1 MYEKKKSLA
10 AILQDLL
17 SQYYN
22 PTEQDAAN
30 LRKKVETICK
40 KIQVGKTTLWDKAKT
55 LEGNRARYYFDYKDQ
70 KMLLDS
76 QELWAYINPRKVS
89 QEEYE
94 EYKRLSE
101 QAEADNAKYKAAL
114 EDGYCGPD
122 IEETDG
128 RASIRIDEVYTKKNE
143 LMLEAL
149 YSLYFHPIDVAE
161 LYRDL
166 LLDANRQDDDVS
178 VDCIRA
184 HDHLQQGASYYCKAK
199 N

>member
-1 MYEKKKSLA
+1 MYKEKKSLA
-10 AILQDLL
+10 TILQELL

-22 PTEQDAAN
+22 PTDQDSAN
-30 LRKKVETICK
+30 LRKKVEAICK
-40 KIQVGKTTLWDKAKT
+40 KIRVGKTNLWEKAKT
-55 LEGNRARYYFDYKDQ
+55 LEGNRARYYFDYKGQ
-70 KMLLDS
+70 EMLLNS
-76 QELWAYINPRKVS
+76 PELWAYINPRKVS

-101 QAEADNAKYKAAL
+101 QAAADSTKYRAAL

-122 IEETDG
+122 METDG
-128 RASIRIDEVYTKKNE
+128 RALIGIDEAHKKKIE
-143 LMLEAL
+143 LMIEAL
-149 YSLYFHPIDVAE
+149 YCLHFHPIDDAE

-178 VDCIRA
+178 VDCVRA
-184 HDHLQQGASYYCKAK
+184 HEHLQQGALYYCKPK